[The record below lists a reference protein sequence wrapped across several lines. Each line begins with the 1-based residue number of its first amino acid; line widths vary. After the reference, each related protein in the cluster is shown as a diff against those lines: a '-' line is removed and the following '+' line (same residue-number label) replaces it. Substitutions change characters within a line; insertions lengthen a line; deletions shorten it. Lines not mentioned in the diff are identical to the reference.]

1 MYTVK
6 IGLPAAEH
14 DAFIKAS
21 NSTNLLQSSNWV
33 KVKDNWRHESIV
45 F

>member
-6 IGLPAAEH
+6 IGLSAAEH

-21 NSTNLLQSSNWV
+21 HLTNLLQSSNWAKI
-33 KVKDNWRHESIV
+33 KVNWRHERIGV
-45 F
+45 